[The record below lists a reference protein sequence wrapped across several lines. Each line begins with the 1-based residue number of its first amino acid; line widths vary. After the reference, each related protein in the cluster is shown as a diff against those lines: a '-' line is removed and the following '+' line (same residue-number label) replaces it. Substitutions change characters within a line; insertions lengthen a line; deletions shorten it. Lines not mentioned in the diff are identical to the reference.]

1 MLVCPVSIGAELGGE
16 VFHLIGQYPVF
27 SEVVPLVAVR
37 FKRHGKQGHPGLL
50 RRLAV
55 FEPVATLAGCDHV
68 LPFVGTATRCWNHV
82 VSGQVATAKL
92 IAAVEA
98 TMVVAAK
105 QGSVAQ
111 WRREVIEYATVERDD
126 GLQGYLRSN
135 ASEALH
141 AAKHWGEGLPDA
153 VDDIAASVRRDRC
166 LEA

>member
-37 FKRHGKQGHPGLL
+37 FKRHGKQGHP
-50 RRLAV
+50 RLFRCFAV
-55 FEPVATLAGCDHV
+55 FEPVAALAGCDHIF
-68 LPFVGTATRCWNHV
+68 PFVGAATRCWNHM
-82 VSGQVATAKL
+82 VSGQVAPTKL

-111 WRREVIEYATVERDD
+111 WGCEVIEHTAIERDN
-126 GLQGYLRSN
+126 GL
-135 ASEALH
+135 
-141 AAKHWGEGLPDA
+141 
-153 VDDIAASVRRDRC
+153 
-166 LEA
+166 

>member
-37 FKRHGKQGHPGLL
+37 FKRHGKQGHP
-50 RRLAV
+50 RLFRCFTV
-55 FEPVATLAGCDHV
+55 FEPVATLTGCDHV
-68 LPFVGTATRCWNHV
+68 FPFVGAATRCWNYM
-82 VSGQVATAKL
+82 VSGQLAAAKL

-98 TMVVAAK
+98 AMVVAAK
-105 QGSVAQ
+105 QGAVAQ
-111 WRREVIEYATVERDD
+111 WRCEVIEHAAIERND
-126 GLQGYLRSN
+126 GLKGDLRSD
-135 ASEALH
+135 ASKALH

-153 VDDIAASVRRDRC
+153 VDNIAASVSRDRF

>member
-1 MLVCPVSIGAELGGE
+1 VLVCPVSIGSELGGE
-16 VFHLIGQYPVF
+16 VLHLIGQYPVF
-27 SEVVPLVAVR
+27 SEVVPLVAIR
-37 FKRHGKQGHPGLL
+37 FKRHGKQGHP
-50 RRLAV
+50 RLFRCFTV
-55 FEPVATLAGCDHV
+55 FEPVAALTGCYHV
-68 LPFVGTATRCWNHV
+68 FPFVGAATRCWNHV

-98 TMVVAAK
+98 AMVVAAK

-153 VDDIAASVRRDRC
+153 VDDIAASVSRDRF